1 MLILKKKTFR
11 GLLMALLVLLSWGAK
26 AQVAVNSVVA
36 QTPVSFASTDFQMD
50 LTITINLVGA
60 TTSADVEVALHNG
73 IEYVAGSAQNVS
85 GVTNIVE
92 KTGSTPNKPIFTIT
106 GAAGSTVTFKIK
118 RKVTKAAVPQIK
130 AGIIFIDKVKA
141 KAGGHT
147 TPETSAN
154 YKLDWPSLQILPL
167 AGQTNAP
174 IGVATQTIT
183 IKNNASVAGST
194 KDIYFSIV
202 YPTGVSPVTVTAP
215 TGYTLTKIAASGKEL
230 YKLSKTSGVFAG
242 GESVSLT
249 ESYKVERC
257 NKTFSIN
264 YVVFWGTSATD
275 SYEDSTPVIR
285 SVSSGEVITTIIQ
298 KNDAVN
304 DRYFEWKNGLCGPV
318 VGTTYFSFKNNSA
331 DGSTAYNNKLLL
343 SIANGNFSPDNV
355 YIIATDN
362 TKISVPL
369 VYENNN
375 YYLKFEQISLSTFG
389 GKNVGLTDED
399 NDGFADDL
407 KANAIVRICFDIKN
421 NIARPYTCASKNV
434 SFTINPLGVN
444 TWEDSCGTAKEVR
457 YNTGDILR
465 EFTVTD
471 GSSIPIQLVKNQ
483 PNEGYF
489 LPLYGAISSSQI
501 PKGQSSGQ
509 NNPIKYRYYAKLPQ
523 GVAMKNI
530 RFYYTQ
536 DPTETTAPFTT
547 ITNVAAGGVLDFT
560 FDPAASYPA
569 GVDANFKTYRKP
581 GYIAYELELTDCT
594 GVGTTGNLD
603 FQFYVLDKN
612 GNNTWCEIPRICNTY
627 SISMGCPTATC
638 SAKGP
643 QMLSTK
649 VERADDSYGWTTVS
663 MTTRVSRSAV
673 SAKQRRRALY
683 LDNLEFISEGR
694 QTTEQNTDNL
704 YYYMAAVKTAN
715 LKPKFVKVT
724 IGGNETTLQAT
735 DAGVVTQV
743 TDANGNYFR
752 WNLTDALPGGLL
764 AAGQTFSVVATYQV
778 NANDEN
784 SATEVQ
790 SGKTSY
796 FYTLAN
802 KADTAVNAQGVHN
815 NELHCGVDLIP
826 VFSIVNTYTK
836 FASNHYSLTGCNEVA
851 IGGYM
856 IFSGRTTVATDYF
869 TDEYRP
875 GKLIDKI
882 TLKFP
887 LAYRI
892 TQPVRYEYNATV
904 ADVAKN
910 YGSKPQVLIPLNKW
924 VMTIEG
930 DRRVYTYTNP
940 TNTSDPF
947 YLPPGMIM
955 ARSNYA
961 EFIRPLVQ
969 ASCDAKDYTT
979 YTGTNTQKE
988 ARLRAEG
995 ETAQPE
1001 VVFEDYYY
1009 HYAQTAE
1016 KELATKA
1023 FNNPLWYSGAPV
1035 LKMTPEGAGL
1045 GITAIKP
1052 QQEALFSLSAL
1063 VAPTPYT
1070 WVSIPDVAGI
1080 QVDALEEVTSGGAF
1094 VRTVTHQ
1101 TSISGEKMYFLGQTI
1116 AVGAANQKYYRVKF
1130 TITNCN
1136 VTQQKLK
1143 VYAGWNCG
1151 SNPTGGYQQTCGK
1164 NFLEYTVQIVESKK
1178 QITALGTNTNTIQMC
1193 APTNFG
1199 YEIKSAG
1206 IGNIADAKLVI
1217 VQHTGITIDNV
1228 KIEYPLGSGTVYNT
1242 ATLVNNKK
1250 IGVQTVGNKTIYELS
1265 DILPDG
1271 VLLGGLLSTTTEAQK
1286 TFKLTF
1292 DVSPNCDFTAGS
1304 SFDIDI
1310 DGKDF
1315 CGGQAKGDKTTA
1327 IIANIAGVNIT
1338 NYTTIITNLA
1348 YASGN
1353 ANACDATGALYTTR
1367 VMVNSTVPAYQVG
1380 ANARLRFRIPEGYEL
1395 VGTWTGTR
1403 TVDPSW
1409 VDPVRIPT
1417 EDSDVGTE
1425 REIVV
1430 KLPQGMKNN
1439 QFFDYGVYI
1448 RQKADVLIA
1457 CSTLKNLKV
1466 LATDEVHNIP
1476 CPSLGHNCPKIV
1488 AVTSSGQQTV
1498 PIKNDRA
1505 DLSITEVK
1513 ATAVPSANKENLTI
1527 EYKIAN
1533 AATASATYNGSV
1545 VVSLYNDLNNN
1556 GLVEA
1561 SEVLATN
1568 TTTQALGA
1576 GVTSTVQT
1584 FTYLADQAQV
1594 CRLRL
1599 AIRNIDNK
1607 CLCDDK
1613 DVALPTPTLG
1623 ANLVSNLSTCE
1634 TAPAT
1639 FTYNAAAPAYDSY
1652 TWSPASYLSAA
1663 NTPTPTFT
1671 YSGAKLT
1678 APLTVTYML
1687 TVKRTNGCESTQ
1699 TVTVVV
1705 TPTTVT
1711 PAPNAV
1717 NLCAGNTIQ
1726 SLKQYLGG
1734 LVSGTLRV
1742 YSTATATAEL
1752 GNTIAITNN
1761 TTYYYSAQVA
1771 GLCESERRAIL
1782 VKIVAAPNAL
1792 SVYTYCTGT
1801 KVATLWDTI
1810 DPTDSD
1816 RSLKIYTVAS
1826 GGTPLDRNTVLQNRT
1841 YYVADSATNG
1851 VVTPTCESARVAV
1864 TVNITTVATPTVSAT
1879 TALCPTA
1886 GTQSVS
1892 FAAYATALS
1901 GNSLRWYATATATV
1915 PLAVTPTI
1923 STQVSSTTTRTVYV
1937 SQVTTAGCEGGRAA
1951 ITLVVKDVTA
1961 PTLSAPAPLVTDC
1974 RNAAASITTWLGTVT
1989 ATDSCGTVSLT
2000 NNYNAPADFCN
2011 VPNGTLT
2018 VTFVAKDL
2026 FGNTTTQTRTIT
2038 LVSIKAEN
2046 DTFTVTHGAVAT
2058 TTANSV
2064 LTNDKVGTQT
2074 ATTGTVSLSVT
2085 IPATGAAGSAT
2096 PTLNSNGTITV
2107 PAGTKSGTY
2116 QIGYRICTTVATLTV
2131 CDTATATVVVGAPAI
2146 IANGDTRTVT
2156 NGVVGGTVSS
2166 VLTNDSYNG
2175 VLNPGSNSVT
2185 LTWGTLP
2192 AGVVTTTNVGE
2203 LKVNAGTA
2211 SGTHQ
2216 IPYSICDKVNTH
2228 NCSTATLTL
2237 VIGAPTVI
2245 ANSDT
2250 RTVTNGVVGGTISS
2264 VLTNDSYNGVT
2275 NPSTNSV
2282 TLSWGTLP
2290 AGVVTTTNV
2299 GELKVNAGTA
2309 SGTHQ
2314 IPYTICDKVNTHN
2327 CSTATLT
2334 LVIGAP
2340 GIIANSD
2347 TRTVTNGVVGGT
2359 VSSVLTNDSYNGV
2372 LNPGSNSVTLSW
2384 GTLPAGVVTTTTVGE
2399 LKVNPGT
2406 ASGTHQIPYTICDK
2420 INNHN
2425 CSTATLTLVIGAP
2438 GIIANSDTRTVTNGV
2453 VGGTVSSVLTN
2464 DTYNGVTN
2472 PSTNSVT
2479 LSWGTL
2485 PAGVVTTT
2493 TVGELKVNAGTASGT
2508 HQIPYTICD
2517 GVNSATNCSTATL
2530 TLVIGAPAIIANG
2543 DTRTVTN
2550 GVVGGTISS
2559 VLTNDSY
2566 NGVTNPS
2573 TNSVTLSWGTLP
2585 AGVVT
2590 TTTVGELKVNAGT
2603 ASGTHQIP
2611 YTICDGVNSATNCST
2626 ATLTLVIGAPTIVAN
2641 GDTRTVT
2648 DGVVGGTISSVLTN
2662 DSYNGVTNPST
2673 NSVTLS
2679 WGTLPAGVVTTTTV
2693 GELKVNA
2700 GTASGTHQIPYT
2712 ICDGVNSATNCSTA
2726 TLTLV
2731 IGAPA
2736 IIANGDT
2743 RTVTNGVVGGTVSSV
2758 LTNDSYNGVL
2768 NPSTNSIT
2776 LSWGTLPAGV
2786 VTTTTVGELKVN
2798 AGTASGTHQIP
2809 YTICDGVNSATNCS
2823 TATLTLV
2830 IGAPAI
2836 IANSDTRTVTNGVVG
2851 GTVSSVLTNDSYNG
2865 VLNPSTNSITLS
2877 WGTLPAGVV
2886 TTTTVG
2892 ELKVNAGTASG
2903 THQIPYTICDGV
2915 NSATNCSTATLTLVI
2930 GAPAVTPTI
2939 TVGGDSYTVTGTITT
2954 PTTVGNILTNDS
2966 LGGQT
2971 PTVASVTIHTATP
2984 TSATTPR
2991 IDPSTGNVIIPS
3003 GTPSGTYTMSYYL
3016 CERANSSNCSTPT
3029 TVTVTVVGVSTPTVT
3044 PTITVGGDSY
3054 TVTGTITTPTTVGN
3068 ILTNDSLGGQT
3079 PTVASVTIH
3088 TATPTSATTPRIDP
3102 STGNVIIPSG
3112 TPSGTYTMSYYLC
3125 ERANSSN
3132 CSTPTT
3138 VTVTVV
3144 GVSTPT
3150 VTPTITVG
3158 GDSYTVTGTI
3168 TTPTTVGNI
3177 LTNDSLGGQTP
3188 TVASVTIHTATPTS
3202 ATTPRIDPSTGNVII
3217 PSGTPSGTYTMSYYL
3232 CERANSSNCSTPT
3245 TVTVTVVGVS
3255 TPTVTPTIT
3264 VGGDSYTVTGTITTP
3279 TTVGNILTNDSLGGQ
3294 TPTVAS
3300 VTIHTATP
3308 TSATTPRIDPST
3320 GNVIIP
3326 SGTPSGT
3333 YTMSYYLCERAN
3345 SSNCSTPT
3353 TVTVTVVGV
3362 STPTVTPTTIEANG
3376 DTFVRNGVPTSTT
3389 TLGNILTND
3398 KLNGN
3403 LNPAVQSVTITT
3415 PSTPAHTP
3423 YIHPGTGEVI
3433 VPPHTPV
3440 GVYELPYTICAL
3452 ASPTICDTATAVV
3465 TVNSIEAHN
3474 DGRHLLGTTVGGTIS
3489 SVLANDKLNGRTPAA
3504 SEVTINWQ
3512 AAPAGFTYNTD
3523 GSITVA
3529 AGTAVGTYTISYT
3542 LCATA
3547 TPTLCSEPAEVVVEV
3562 TAATP
3567 VPPLSITAVYDG
3579 VYYIEKGTATTLTSV
3594 LANDLLDSDPAT
3606 TGNVSLTWDI
3616 SAPAGFTLNADGTAH
3631 VATNTAVGRYEIPYT
3646 ICAKNG
3652 TLCSTTKLVVTVLA
3666 PTVTPTIEVNGETFT
3681 YTGNPTVGNV
3691 LTNEKLNGTPNP
3703 SVRSVTISIMPPPPG
3718 AYEPYLDPSTGDVI
3732 VPPHTPAGNYTV
3744 TYRVCTIDTPVA
3756 CGVAQVTVVIP
3767 ATPTPTVAPIAA
3779 DDKVETARNTPI
3791 TINVLANDTPNGATT
3806 PNVVTTPLNGTAV
3819 VNPDGTIEYTP
3830 NTGFVGTDRL
3840 VYTLCNA
3847 GGCATAT
3854 VNIEVTNKL
3863 IVYNGISVN
3872 GSDKNNHFHIAGIEA
3887 YPDNT
3892 VRIYN
3897 RWGVKVWEVQSYDNV
3912 RNVFKGISNGRV
3924 TVEAADKLPQG
3935 TYYYI
3940 IEYVDENNQKQTMV
3954 GWLYLKKD

>member
-1 MLILKKKTFR
+1 MLILKKKTFK
-11 GLLMALLVLLSWGAK
+11 GLLMALLVLLSWGAN
-26 AQVAVNSVVA
+26 AQVAVNSVAA

-50 LTITINLVGA
+50 LTITINLAGA

-130 AGIIFIDKVKA
+130 AGVIFVDKVKA

-147 TPETSAN
+147 TPETSTN

-230 YKLSKTSGVFAG
+230 YKLRKISGVFAG

-257 NKTFSIN
+257 NTTFSIN

-298 KNDAVN
+298 KTDAVN

-318 VGTTYFSFKNNSA
+318 VGTTYFSFMNNSA

-343 SIANGNFSPDNV
+343 SIGNSNFAPDNA
-355 YIIATDN
+355 YIIATDG

-369 VYENNN
+369 VSENSN
-375 YYLKFEQISLSTFG
+375 YYVKFEQISLSTFG

-421 NIARPYTCASKNV
+421 NIARPYTCASKNIG
-434 SFTINPLGVN
+434 FTINPLGIN
-444 TWEDSCGTAKEVR
+444 TWVDSCGNSGSAR
-457 YNTGDILR
+457 YGIGDISR
-465 EFTVTD
+465 EFSVTD
-471 GSSIPIQLVKNQ
+471 GSSLPVQLVKNQ

-489 LPLYGAISSSQI
+489 LPLYGAIGSAQI
-501 PKGQSSGQ
+501 PYNQSSRQ
-509 NNPIKYRYYAKLPQ
+509 ANPIKYRYYAKLPQ

-536 DPTETTAPFTT
+536 DPTETTAPSVV
-547 ITNVAAGGVLDFT
+547 IPNVVAGGTLSYT
-560 FDPAASYPA
+560 FDPGATYPA
-569 GVDANFKTYRKP
+569 GVDNEFKTYRKP

-594 GVGTTGNLD
+594 GVGTTGNVE

-612 GNNTWCEIPRICNTY
+612 GDNTWCEIPRICNTY

-638 SAKGP
+638 AAKGP

-778 NANDEN
+778 DANDEN

-836 FASNHYSLTGCNEVA
+836 FASNHYSLSGCDEVG
-851 IGGYM
+851 IGAYM
-856 IFSGRTTVATDYF
+856 VFSGRTTVATDYF

-892 TQPVRYEYNATV
+892 TQPVRYEYHATV
-904 ADVAKN
+904 ADVAKG

-955 ARSNYA
+955 ARSGYA
-961 EFIRPLVQ
+961 EYIRPVVQ

-1151 SNPTGGYQQTCGK
+1151 SNPTGGYQETCGK

-1338 NYTTIITNLA
+1338 NYTTIITNLT
-1348 YASGN
+1348 YDSGN

-1409 VDPVRIPT
+1409 VDPVRIST

-1561 SEVLATN
+1561 SEVLATH

-1613 DVALPTPTLG
+1613 DVALPTPALG
-1623 ANLVSNLSTCE
+1623 GNLVSNLSTCE
-1634 TAPAT
+1634 TASVT
-1639 FTYNAAAPAYDSY
+1639 FAYNAAAPAYDAY

-1678 APLTVTYML
+1678 APLTVTYTL

-1711 PAPNAV
+1711 PDPNAV
-1717 NLCAGNTIQ
+1717 NLCAGNKIQ

-1734 LVSGTLRV
+1734 VVSGTLRV

-1752 GNTIAITNN
+1752 TNATAITNN
-1761 TTYYYSAQVA
+1761 TTYYYSAQVT
-1771 GLCESERRAIL
+1771 GQCESTRQAIL
-1782 VKIVAAPNAL
+1782 VKIVGTPAV
-1792 SVYTYCTGT
+1792 SSSYTYCAGT
-1801 KVATLWDTI
+1801 KVAALWDQI
-1810 DPTDSD
+1810 DPADND
-1816 RSLKIYTVAS
+1816 RSLKIYRVVS
-1826 GGTPLDRNTVLQNRT
+1826 GGTPLDRNDLLQNGI
-1841 YYVADSATNG
+1841 YYIADSATNG
-1851 VVTPTCESARVAV
+1851 SATPTCESVRTQT
-1864 TVNITTVATPTVSAT
+1864 TVNITTVATPTVST
-1879 TALCPTA
+1879 TTTLCPTA
-1886 GTQSVS
+1886 AAGSVS
-1892 FAAYATALS
+1892 FAAYVTPAG
-1901 GNSLRWYATATATV
+1901 GNTLRWYATATATV
-1915 PLAVTPTI
+1915 PLTATPTI
-1923 STQVSSTTTRTVYV
+1923 NTQVTSTTTRTVYV

-1951 ITLVVKDVTA
+1951 ITLVVNDATA

-2085 IPATGAAGSAT
+2085 IPATGPAGSAT

-2116 QIGYRICTTVATLTV
+2116 QIGYRICTTVSAVTA
-2131 CDTATATVVVGAPAI
+2131 CDTATATIVVGA
-2146 IANGDTRTVT
+2146 
-2156 NGVVGGTVSS
+2156 
-2166 VLTNDSYNG
+2166 
-2175 VLNPGSNSVT
+2175 
-2185 LTWGTLP
+2185 
-2192 AGVVTTTNVGE
+2192 
-2203 LKVNAGTA
+2203 
-2211 SGTHQ
+2211 
-2216 IPYSICDKVNTH
+2216 
-2228 NCSTATLTL
+2228 AT
-2237 VIGAPTVI
+2237 I
-2245 ANSDT
+2245 
-2250 RTVTNGVVGGTISS
+2250 
-2264 VLTNDSYNGVT
+2264 
-2275 NPSTNSV
+2275 
-2282 TLSWGTLP
+2282 
-2290 AGVVTTTNV
+2290 
-2299 GELKVNAGTA
+2299 
-2309 SGTHQ
+2309 
-2314 IPYTICDKVNTHN
+2314 
-2327 CSTATLT
+2327 
-2334 LVIGAP
+2334 
-2340 GIIANSD
+2340 
-2347 TRTVTNGVVGGT
+2347 
-2359 VSSVLTNDSYNGV
+2359 
-2372 LNPGSNSVTLSW
+2372 
-2384 GTLPAGVVTTTTVGE
+2384 
-2399 LKVNPGT
+2399 
-2406 ASGTHQIPYTICDK
+2406 
-2420 INNHN
+2420 
-2425 CSTATLTLVIGAP
+2425 
-2438 GIIANSDTRTVTNGV
+2438 
-2453 VGGTVSSVLTN
+2453 
-2464 DTYNGVTN
+2464 
-2472 PSTNSVT
+2472 
-2479 LSWGTL
+2479 
-2485 PAGVVTTT
+2485 
-2493 TVGELKVNAGTASGT
+2493 
-2508 HQIPYTICD
+2508 
-2517 GVNSATNCSTATL
+2517 
-2530 TLVIGAPAIIANG
+2530 
-2543 DTRTVTN
+2543 
-2550 GVVGGTISS
+2550 
-2559 VLTNDSY
+2559 
-2566 NGVTNPS
+2566 
-2573 TNSVTLSWGTLP
+2573 
-2585 AGVVT
+2585 
-2590 TTTVGELKVNAGT
+2590 
-2603 ASGTHQIP
+2603 
-2611 YTICDGVNSATNCST
+2611 
-2626 ATLTLVIGAPTIVAN
+2626 
-2641 GDTRTVT
+2641 
-2648 DGVVGGTISSVLTN
+2648 
-2662 DSYNGVTNPST
+2662 
-2673 NSVTLS
+2673 
-2679 WGTLPAGVVTTTTV
+2679 
-2693 GELKVNA
+2693 
-2700 GTASGTHQIPYT
+2700 
-2712 ICDGVNSATNCSTA
+2712 
-2726 TLTLV
+2726 
-2731 IGAPA
+2731 
-2736 IIANGDT
+2736 
-2743 RTVTNGVVGGTVSSV
+2743 
-2758 LTNDSYNGVL
+2758 
-2768 NPSTNSIT
+2768 
-2776 LSWGTLPAGV
+2776 
-2786 VTTTTVGELKVN
+2786 
-2798 AGTASGTHQIP
+2798 
-2809 YTICDGVNSATNCS
+2809 
-2823 TATLTLV
+2823 
-2830 IGAPAI
+2830 
-2836 IANSDTRTVTNGVVG
+2836 
-2851 GTVSSVLTNDSYNG
+2851 
-2865 VLNPSTNSITLS
+2865 
-2877 WGTLPAGVV
+2877 
-2886 TTTTVG
+2886 
-2892 ELKVNAGTASG
+2892 
-2903 THQIPYTICDGV
+2903 
-2915 NSATNCSTATLTLVI
+2915 
-2930 GAPAVTPTI
+2930 
-2939 TVGGDSYTVTGTITT
+2939 
-2954 PTTVGNILTNDS
+2954 
-2966 LGGQT
+2966 
-2971 PTVASVTIHTATP
+2971 TATP
-2984 TSATTPR
+2984 
-2991 IDPSTGNVIIPS
+2991 DV
-3003 GTPSGTYTMSYYL
+3003 
-3016 CERANSSNCSTPT
+3016 
-3029 TVTVTVVGVSTPTVT
+3029 VTVTVGSTSTKSV
-3044 PTITVGGDSY
+3044 IDNDHI
-3054 TVTGTITTPTTVGN
+3054 GTATATTST
-3068 ILTNDSLGGQT
+3068 
-3079 PTVASVTIH
+3079 ASVT
-3088 TATPTSATTPRIDP
+3088 
-3102 STGNVIIPSG
+3102 V
-3112 TPSGTYTMSYYLC
+3112 
-3125 ERANSSN
+3125 
-3132 CSTPTT
+3132 
-3138 VTVTVV
+3138 
-3144 GVSTPT
+3144 
-3150 VTPTITVG
+3150 
-3158 GDSYTVTGTI
+3158 VTG
-3168 TTPTTVGNI
+3168 
-3177 LTNDSLGGQTP
+3177 
-3188 TVASVTIHTATPTS
+3188 
-3202 ATTPRIDPSTGNVII
+3202 
-3217 PSGTPSGTYTMSYYL
+3217 
-3232 CERANSSNCSTPT
+3232 
-3245 TVTVTVVGVS
+3245 
-3255 TPTVTPTIT
+3255 
-3264 VGGDSYTVTGTITTP
+3264 
-3279 TTVGNILTNDSLGGQ
+3279 
-3294 TPTVAS
+3294 
-3300 VTIHTATP
+3300 
-3308 TSATTPRIDPST
+3308 
-3320 GNVIIP
+3320 
-3326 SGTPSGT
+3326 
-3333 YTMSYYLCERAN
+3333 
-3345 SSNCSTPT
+3345 
-3353 TVTVTVVGV
+3353 
-3362 STPTVTPTTIEANG
+3362 
-3376 DTFVRNGVPTSTT
+3376 
-3389 TLGNILTND
+3389 
-3398 KLNGN
+3398 
-3403 LNPAVQSVTITT
+3403 
-3415 PSTPAHTP
+3415 
-3423 YIHPGTGEVI
+3423 
-3433 VPPHTPV
+3433 
-3440 GVYELPYTICAL
+3440 
-3452 ASPTICDTATAVV
+3452 ASP
-3465 TVNSIEAHN
+3465 
-3474 DGRHLLGTTVGGTIS
+3474 
-3489 SVLANDKLNGRTPAA
+3489 K
-3504 SEVTINWQ
+3504 
-3512 AAPAGFTYNTD
+3512 
-3523 GSITVA
+3523 A
-3529 AGTAVGTYTISYT
+3529 AG
-3542 LCATA
+3542 TA
-3547 TPTLCSEPAEVVVEV
+3547 TPTLNSDGTVTVPNNTPAGTYTIVYSICEKLNAGNCTSTTATIVVPQ
-3562 TAATP
+3562 TPITATP
-3567 VPPLSITAVYDG
+3567 DVVTVTVGSTSTKSVIDNDH
-3579 VYYIEKGTATTLTSV
+3579 IGTAT
-3594 LANDLLDSDPAT
+3594 AT
-3606 TGNVSLTWDI
+3606 TSTASVTVVTGASPKAAGTATPTLNSDGTVTVPNNT
-3616 SAPAGFTLNADGTAH
+3616 PAGT
-3631 VATNTAVGRYEIPYT
+3631 YT
-3646 ICAKNG
+3646 IVYSIC
-3652 TLCSTTKLVVTVLA
+3652 
-3666 PTVTPTIEVNGETFT
+3666 
-3681 YTGNPTVGNV
+3681 
-3691 LTNEKLNGTPNP
+3691 EKLN
-3703 SVRSVTISIMPPPPG
+3703 
-3718 AYEPYLDPSTGDVI
+3718 A
-3732 VPPHTPAGNYTV
+3732 
-3744 TYRVCTIDTPVA
+3744 
-3756 CGVAQVTVVIP
+3756 
-3767 ATPTPTVAPIAA
+3767 
-3779 DDKVETARNTPI
+3779 
-3791 TINVLANDTPNGATT
+3791 
-3806 PNVVTTPLNGTAV
+3806 
-3819 VNPDGTIEYTP
+3819 
-3830 NTGFVGTDRL
+3830 
-3840 VYTLCNA
+3840 
-3847 GGCATAT
+3847 
-3854 VNIEVTNKL
+3854 
-3863 IVYNGISVN
+3863 
-3872 GSDKNNHFHIAGIEA
+3872 
-3887 YPDNT
+3887 
-3892 VRIYN
+3892 
-3897 RWGVKVWEVQSYDNV
+3897 
-3912 RNVFKGISNGRV
+3912 
-3924 TVEAADKLPQG
+3924 
-3935 TYYYI
+3935 
-3940 IEYVDENNQKQTMV
+3940 
-3954 GWLYLKKD
+3954 

>member
-1 MLILKKKTFR
+1 M
-11 GLLMALLVLLSWGAK
+11 
-26 AQVAVNSVVA
+26 
-36 QTPVSFASTDFQMD
+36 
-50 LTITINLVGA
+50 
-60 TTSADVEVALHNG
+60 
-73 IEYVAGSAQNVS
+73 
-85 GVTNIVE
+85 
-92 KTGSTPNKPIFTIT
+92 
-106 GAAGSTVTFKIK
+106 
-118 RKVTKAAVPQIK
+118 
-130 AGIIFIDKVKA
+130 
-141 KAGGHT
+141 
-147 TPETSAN
+147 
-154 YKLDWPSLQILPL
+154 
-167 AGQTNAP
+167 
-174 IGVATQTIT
+174 
-183 IKNNASVAGST
+183 
-194 KDIYFSIV
+194 
-202 YPTGVSPVTVTAP
+202 
-215 TGYTLTKIAASGKEL
+215 
-230 YKLSKTSGVFAG
+230 
-242 GESVSLT
+242 
-249 ESYKVERC
+249 
-257 NKTFSIN
+257 
-264 YVVFWGTSATD
+264 
-275 SYEDSTPVIR
+275 
-285 SVSSGEVITTIIQ
+285 
-298 KNDAVN
+298 
-304 DRYFEWKNGLCGPV
+304 
-318 VGTTYFSFKNNSA
+318 
-331 DGSTAYNNKLLL
+331 
-343 SIANGNFSPDNV
+343 
-355 YIIATDN
+355 
-362 TKISVPL
+362 
-369 VYENNN
+369 
-375 YYLKFEQISLSTFG
+375 
-389 GKNVGLTDED
+389 
-399 NDGFADDL
+399 
-407 KANAIVRICFDIKN
+407 
-421 NIARPYTCASKNV
+421 
-434 SFTINPLGVN
+434 
-444 TWEDSCGTAKEVR
+444 DSCGNSGSAR
-457 YNTGDILR
+457 YGIGDISR
-465 EFTVTD
+465 EFSVTD
-471 GSSIPIQLVKNQ
+471 GSSLPVQLVKNQ

-489 LPLYGAISSSQI
+489 LPLYGAIGSAQI
-501 PKGQSSGQ
+501 PYNQSSRQ
-509 NNPIKYRYYAKLPQ
+509 ANPIKYRYYAKLPQ

-536 DPTETTAPFTT
+536 DPTETTAPSVV
-547 ITNVAAGGVLDFT
+547 IPNVVAGGTLSYT
-560 FDPAASYPA
+560 FDPGATYPA
-569 GVDANFKTYRKP
+569 GVDNEFKTYRKP

-594 GVGTTGNLD
+594 GVGTTGNVE

-612 GNNTWCEIPRICNTY
+612 GDNTWCEIPRICNTY

-638 SAKGP
+638 AAKGP

-778 NANDEN
+778 DANDEN

-836 FASNHYSLTGCNEVA
+836 FASNHYSLSGCDEVG
-851 IGGYM
+851 IGAYM
-856 IFSGRTTVATDYF
+856 VFSGRTTVATDYF

-892 TQPVRYEYNATV
+892 TQPVRYEYHATV
-904 ADVAKN
+904 ADVAKG

-955 ARSNYA
+955 ARSGYA
-961 EFIRPLVQ
+961 EYIRPVVQ

-1151 SNPTGGYQQTCGK
+1151 SNPTGGYQETCGK

-1338 NYTTIITNLA
+1338 NYTTIITNLT
-1348 YASGN
+1348 YDSGN

-1409 VDPVRIPT
+1409 ADPVRIPT
-1417 EDSDVGTE
+1417 EDSNVGTE

-1448 RQKADVLIA
+1448 RQKADELIT

-1488 AVTSSGQQTV
+1488 AVTSSGQQTI

-1527 EYKIAN
+1527 QYKIAN

-1561 SEVLATN
+1561 SEVLATH
-1568 TTTQALGA
+1568 TTTQALVAGA
-1576 GVTSTVQT
+1576 TSTVQT

-1623 ANLVSNLSTCE
+1623 GNLVSNLSTCE
-1634 TAPAT
+1634 TASVT
-1639 FTYNAAAPAYDSY
+1639 FAYNAAAPAYDAY

-1678 APLTVTYML
+1678 APLTVTYTL

-1711 PAPNAV
+1711 PDPNTV

-1726 SLKQYLGG
+1726 NLKQYLGG

-1752 GNTIAITNN
+1752 GNTIALTNN

-1782 VKIVAAPNAL
+1782 VKIVATPAV
-1792 SVYTYCTGT
+1792 SSSYTYCAGT

-1851 VVTPTCESARVAV
+1851 VVTPTCESMRVAV

-1879 TALCPTA
+1879 TVLCPTA

-1951 ITLVVKDVTA
+1951 ITLVVNDATA

-2058 TTANSV
+2058 TTVNSV

-2074 ATTGTVSLSVT
+2074 ATTGTVSLTVT
-2085 IPATGAAGSAT
+2085 TPAVGLTGSAT
-2096 PTLNSNGTITV
+2096 PTLNANGTITV

-2146 IANGDTRTVT
+2146 IAN
-2156 NGVVGGTVSS
+2156 
-2166 VLTNDSYNG
+2166 
-2175 VLNPGSNSVT
+2175 
-2185 LTWGTLP
+2185 
-2192 AGVVTTTNVGE
+2192 
-2203 LKVNAGTA
+2203 
-2211 SGTHQ
+2211 
-2216 IPYSICDKVNTH
+2216 
-2228 NCSTATLTL
+2228 
-2237 VIGAPTVI
+2237 
-2245 ANSDT
+2245 SDT
-2250 RTVTNGVVGGTISS
+2250 RTVTNGAVGGTVSS

-2282 TLSWGTLP
+2282 TLSWGALP

-2340 GIIANSD
+2340 AVIANND
-2347 TRTVTNGVVGGT
+2347 TATVTNGITGGT
-2359 VSSVLTNDSYNGV
+2359 V
-2372 LNPGSNSVTLSW
+2372 
-2384 GTLPAGVVTTTTVGE
+2384 
-2399 LKVNPGT
+2399 
-2406 ASGTHQIPYTICDK
+2406 
-2420 INNHN
+2420 
-2425 CSTATLTLVIGAP
+2425 
-2438 GIIANSDTRTVTNGV
+2438 
-2453 VGGTVSSVLTN
+2453 
-2464 DTYNGVTN
+2464 
-2472 PSTNSVT
+2472 
-2479 LSWGTL
+2479 
-2485 PAGVVTTT
+2485 
-2493 TVGELKVNAGTASGT
+2493 
-2508 HQIPYTICD
+2508 
-2517 GVNSATNCSTATL
+2517 
-2530 TLVIGAPAIIANG
+2530 
-2543 DTRTVTN
+2543 
-2550 GVVGGTISS
+2550 SS

-2611 YTICDGVNSATNCST
+2611 YTICDKVNIHNCST
-2626 ATLTLVIGAPTIVAN
+2626 ATLTLVIGAPAVVAN
-2641 GDTRTVT
+2641 NDTATVT
-2648 DGVVGGTISSVLTN
+2648 NGITGGTVSSVLIN
-2662 DSYNGVTNPST
+2662 DSYNGVLNPNT

-2679 WGTLPAGVVTTTTV
+2679 WGALPAGVVTTTNV
-2693 GELKVNA
+2693 GVLKVNP

-2712 ICDGVNSATNCSTA
+2712 ICD
-2726 TLTLV
+2726 
-2731 IGAPA
+2731 
-2736 IIANGDT
+2736 
-2743 RTVTNGVVGGTVSSV
+2743 
-2758 LTNDSYNGVL
+2758 
-2768 NPSTNSIT
+2768 
-2776 LSWGTLPAGV
+2776 
-2786 VTTTTVGELKVN
+2786 KVN
-2798 AGTASGTHQIP
+2798 NH
-2809 YTICDGVNSATNCS
+2809 
-2823 TATLTLV
+2823 
-2830 IGAPAI
+2830 
-2836 IANSDTRTVTNGVVG
+2836 
-2851 GTVSSVLTNDSYNG
+2851 
-2865 VLNPSTNSITLS
+2865 
-2877 WGTLPAGVV
+2877 
-2886 TTTTVG
+2886 
-2892 ELKVNAGTASG
+2892 
-2903 THQIPYTICDGV
+2903 
-2915 NSATNCSTATLTLVI
+2915 NCSTATLTLVI

-2939 TVGGDSYTVTGTITT
+2939 TAGGDSYTVTGTITT

-2991 IDPSTGNVIIPS
+2991 IDPSTGNVIIPA
-3003 GTPSGTYTMSYYL
+3003 GTPSGTYTMTYYL

-3112 TPSGTYTMSYYLC
+3112 TPSGTYTM
-3125 ERANSSN
+3125 
-3132 CSTPTT
+3132 T
-3138 VTVTVV
+3138 
-3144 GVSTPT
+3144 
-3150 VTPTITVG
+3150 
-3158 GDSYTVTGTI
+3158 
-3168 TTPTTVGNI
+3168 
-3177 LTNDSLGGQTP
+3177 
-3188 TVASVTIHTATPTS
+3188 
-3202 ATTPRIDPSTGNVII
+3202 
-3217 PSGTPSGTYTMSYYL
+3217 
-3232 CERANSSNCSTPT
+3232 
-3245 TVTVTVVGVS
+3245 
-3255 TPTVTPTIT
+3255 
-3264 VGGDSYTVTGTITTP
+3264 
-3279 TTVGNILTNDSLGGQ
+3279 
-3294 TPTVAS
+3294 
-3300 VTIHTATP
+3300 
-3308 TSATTPRIDPST
+3308 
-3320 GNVIIP
+3320 
-3326 SGTPSGT
+3326 
-3333 YTMSYYLCERAN
+3333 YYLCERAN

-3452 ASPTICDTATAVV
+3452 ASPTVCDTATAVV

-3489 SVLANDKLNGRTPAA
+3489 SILVNDKLNGRTPAA

-3512 AAPAGFTYNTD
+3512 ATPAGFTYNAD

-3567 VPPLSITAVYDG
+3567 VPPLSIMALYDG

-3631 VATNTAVGRYEIPYT
+3631 VATDTAVGRYKIPYT

-3652 TLCSTTKLVVTVLA
+3652 MLCSTTELVVTVLA

-3681 YTGNPTVGNV
+3681 YTGSPTVGNV

-3756 CGVAQVTVVIP
+3756 CGVASVVVVIP
-3767 ATPTPTVAPIAA
+3767 PAPTPTPTPTVVPVAA
-3779 DDKVETARNTPI
+3779 DDKVETARNTPV

-3819 VNPDGTIEYTP
+3819 VNLDGTIEYTP

-3863 IVYNGISVN
+3863 IAYNGVSVN

-3897 RWGVKVWEVQSYDNV
+3897 RWGVKVWETQSYDNV

>member
-1 MLILKKKTFR
+1 MLILKKKTFK
-11 GLLMALLVLLSWGAK
+11 GLLMALLVLLSWGAN

-36 QTPVSFASTDFQMD
+36 QTPVSFASTDFEMD

-130 AGIIFIDKVKA
+130 AGIIFVDKVKA

-147 TPETSAN
+147 TPETSTN

-257 NKTFSIN
+257 NTTFSIN

-285 SVSSGEVITTIIQ
+285 SVSSGGVNTTIVQ

-304 DRYFEWKNGLCGPV
+304 DRYFEWKNGLCGAV
-318 VGTTYFSFKNNSA
+318 VGTTYFSFINKSA

-343 SIANGNFSPDNV
+343 SIGNGNFAPDNV
-355 YIIATDN
+355 YIIATDG

-369 VYENNN
+369 VYENSN
-375 YYLKFEQISLSTFG
+375 YYLKIEQISLSTFG

-421 NIARPYTCASKNV
+421 RIPQPYTCASKNV
-434 SFTINPLGVN
+434 GFTINPLVVN
-444 TWEDSCGTAKEVR
+444 YWDDNCGANKNVR

-465 EFTVTD
+465 EFSVTD
-471 GSSIPIQLVKNQ
+471 ASSLPVQLVKNQ

-501 PKGQSSGQ
+501 PKGQSSRQ

-547 ITNVAAGGVLDFT
+547 ITNVVAGGTLSYT
-560 FDPAASYPA
+560 FEPVAPYPT
-569 GVDANFKTYRKP
+569 GVDADFIKYRKP

-612 GNNTWCEIPRICNTY
+612 GDNTWCEIPRICNTY

-638 SAKGP
+638 AAKGP

-683 LDNLEFISEGR
+683 LDNLEFISEGQ
-694 QTTEQNTDNL
+694 QTTAQGTDNL
-704 YYYMAAVKTAN
+704 YYYMAVVKGAP

-743 TDANGNYFR
+743 TDANGSYFR

-778 NANDEN
+778 NANNKN
-784 SATEVQ
+784 SAIEVQ

-796 FYTLAN
+796 FYTLAD
-802 KADTAVNAQGVHN
+802 KTDTAVNAQGVHN

-836 FASNHYSLTGCNEVA
+836 FASNHYSLSGCNEVG
-851 IGGYM
+851 IGTYM
-856 IFSGRTTVATDYF
+856 VFSGRMTAATDYF

-875 GKLIDKI
+875 GRFIDKI

-892 TQPVRYEYNATV
+892 TQPVRYEYHATV
-904 ADVAKN
+904 ADVAKG
-910 YGSKPQVLIPLNKW
+910 YGNKPQVLIPLNKW

-930 DRRVYTYTNP
+930 NRRVYTYTNP

-955 ARSNYA
+955 TRNNYA
-961 EFIRPLVQ
+961 EYIRPVVQ

-979 YTGTNTQKE
+979 YTGTDAQKTAKLIADGENAIPE
-988 ARLRAEG
+988 A
-995 ETAQPE
+995 T
-1001 VVFEDYYY
+1001 FEDYYY

-1016 KELATKA
+1016 KELATNA
-1023 FNNPLWYSGAPV
+1023 FNYPLWYSGTPV

-1080 QVDALEEVTSGGAF
+1080 QIDALEEVTSGGAF

-1151 SNPTGGYQQTCGK
+1151 SNPTGGYQETCGK

-1217 VQHTGITIDNV
+1217 VHHTGITIDNV

-1338 NYTTIITNLA
+1338 NYTTIITNLT
-1348 YASGN
+1348 YDSGN

-1367 VMVNSTVPAYQVG
+1367 VMVNSTVPSYQVG

-1409 VDPVRIPT
+1409 ADPVRIPT
-1417 EDSDVGTE
+1417 EDSNVGTE

-1513 ATAVPSANKENLTI
+1513 ATAVPHANKENLTI

-1561 SEVLATN
+1561 SEVLATH
-1568 TTTQALGA
+1568 TTTQSLAAGA
-1576 GVTSTVQT
+1576 TSTVQT
-1584 FTYLADQAQV
+1584 VTYLANQAQV

-1599 AIRNIDNK
+1599 AIRNVDNK

-1623 ANLVSNLSTCE
+1623 GNLVSNLSTCE
-1634 TAPAT
+1634 TASVT
-1639 FTYNAAAPAYDSY
+1639 FAYNAAAPVYDAY

-1678 APLTVTYML
+1678 APLTVTYTL

-1711 PAPNAV
+1711 PDPNTV
-1717 NLCAGNTIQ
+1717 NLCAGNKIQ

-1752 GNTIAITNN
+1752 GNTIVLTNN

-1782 VKIVAAPNAL
+1782 VKIVGTPAV
-1792 SVYTYCTGT
+1792 SSSYTYCAGT

-1810 DPTDSD
+1810 DSTDSD

-1879 TALCPTA
+1879 TVLCPTA

-1901 GNSLRWYATATATV
+1901 DNSLRWYATATATV

-1951 ITLVVKDVTA
+1951 ITLVVDDATA

-1974 RNAAASITTWLGTVT
+1974 RNAVASITTWLGTVT

-2038 LVSIKAEN
+2038 LVSIKAQD

-2074 ATTGTVSLSVT
+2074 ATTGTVSMTVVT
-2085 IPATGAAGSAT
+2085 PAIGATGSAT
-2096 PTLNSNGTITV
+2096 PTLNSNGTVTV

-2131 CDTATATVVVGAPAI
+2131 CDTATATIVVGAPAI
-2146 IANGDTRTVT
+2146 
-2156 NGVVGGTVSS
+2156 
-2166 VLTNDSYNG
+2166 
-2175 VLNPGSNSVT
+2175 
-2185 LTWGTLP
+2185 
-2192 AGVVTTTNVGE
+2192 
-2203 LKVNAGTA
+2203 
-2211 SGTHQ
+2211 
-2216 IPYSICDKVNTH
+2216 
-2228 NCSTATLTL
+2228 
-2237 VIGAPTVI
+2237 I

-2282 TLSWGTLP
+2282 TLSWGALP
-2290 AGVVTTTNV
+2290 AGVVTTTTV
-2299 GELKVNAGTA
+2299 GELKVNPGTA

-2340 GIIANSD
+2340 AVIANND
-2347 TRTVTNGVVGGT
+2347 TATVTNGITGGT
-2359 VSSVLTNDSYNGV
+2359 V
-2372 LNPGSNSVTLSW
+2372 
-2384 GTLPAGVVTTTTVGE
+2384 
-2399 LKVNPGT
+2399 
-2406 ASGTHQIPYTICDK
+2406 
-2420 INNHN
+2420 
-2425 CSTATLTLVIGAP
+2425 
-2438 GIIANSDTRTVTNGV
+2438 
-2453 VGGTVSSVLTN
+2453 
-2464 DTYNGVTN
+2464 
-2472 PSTNSVT
+2472 
-2479 LSWGTL
+2479 
-2485 PAGVVTTT
+2485 
-2493 TVGELKVNAGTASGT
+2493 
-2508 HQIPYTICD
+2508 
-2517 GVNSATNCSTATL
+2517 
-2530 TLVIGAPAIIANG
+2530 
-2543 DTRTVTN
+2543 
-2550 GVVGGTISS
+2550 SS

-2573 TNSVTLSWGTLP
+2573 TNSVTLSWGALP

-2590 TTTVGELKVNAGT
+2590 TTTVGELKVNVGT

-2611 YTICDGVNSATNCST
+2611 YTICDKVNTHNCST
-2626 ATLTLVIGAPTIVAN
+2626 ATLTLVIGAPAVVAN
-2641 GDTRTVT
+2641 NDTATVT
-2648 DGVVGGTISSVLTN
+2648 NGLTGGTVSSVLTN

-2673 NSVTLS
+2673 NS
-2679 WGTLPAGVVTTTTV
+2679 
-2693 GELKVNA
+2693 
-2700 GTASGTHQIPYT
+2700 
-2712 ICDGVNSATNCSTA
+2712 
-2726 TLTLV
+2726 
-2731 IGAPA
+2731 
-2736 IIANGDT
+2736 
-2743 RTVTNGVVGGTVSSV
+2743 
-2758 LTNDSYNGVL
+2758 
-2768 NPSTNSIT
+2768 IT
-2776 LSWGTLPAGV
+2776 LSW
-2786 VTTTTVGELKVN
+2786 
-2798 AGTASGTHQIP
+2798 
-2809 YTICDGVNSATNCS
+2809 
-2823 TATLTLV
+2823 
-2830 IGAPAI
+2830 
-2836 IANSDTRTVTNGVVG
+2836 
-2851 GTVSSVLTNDSYNG
+2851 
-2865 VLNPSTNSITLS
+2865 
-2877 WGTLPAGVV
+2877 
-2886 TTTTVG
+2886 
-2892 ELKVNAGTASG
+2892 
-2903 THQIPYTICDGV
+2903 
-2915 NSATNCSTATLTLVI
+2915 
-2930 GAPAVTPTI
+2930 
-2939 TVGGDSYTVTGTITT
+2939 
-2954 PTTVGNILTNDS
+2954 
-2966 LGGQT
+2966 
-2971 PTVASVTIHTATP
+2971 
-2984 TSATTPR
+2984 
-2991 IDPSTGNVIIPS
+2991 
-3003 GTPSGTYTMSYYL
+3003 
-3016 CERANSSNCSTPT
+3016 
-3029 TVTVTVVGVSTPTVT
+3029 
-3044 PTITVGGDSY
+3044 
-3054 TVTGTITTPTTVGN
+3054 
-3068 ILTNDSLGGQT
+3068 
-3079 PTVASVTIH
+3079 
-3088 TATPTSATTPRIDP
+3088 
-3102 STGNVIIPSG
+3102 
-3112 TPSGTYTMSYYLC
+3112 
-3125 ERANSSN
+3125 
-3132 CSTPTT
+3132 
-3138 VTVTVV
+3138 
-3144 GVSTPT
+3144 
-3150 VTPTITVG
+3150 
-3158 GDSYTVTGTI
+3158 
-3168 TTPTTVGNI
+3168 
-3177 LTNDSLGGQTP
+3177 
-3188 TVASVTIHTATPTS
+3188 
-3202 ATTPRIDPSTGNVII
+3202 
-3217 PSGTPSGTYTMSYYL
+3217 
-3232 CERANSSNCSTPT
+3232 
-3245 TVTVTVVGVS
+3245 
-3255 TPTVTPTIT
+3255 
-3264 VGGDSYTVTGTITTP
+3264 
-3279 TTVGNILTNDSLGGQ
+3279 
-3294 TPTVAS
+3294 
-3300 VTIHTATP
+3300 
-3308 TSATTPRIDPST
+3308 
-3320 GNVIIP
+3320 
-3326 SGTPSGT
+3326 
-3333 YTMSYYLCERAN
+3333 
-3345 SSNCSTPT
+3345 
-3353 TVTVTVVGV
+3353 
-3362 STPTVTPTTIEANG
+3362 
-3376 DTFVRNGVPTSTT
+3376 
-3389 TLGNILTND
+3389 
-3398 KLNGN
+3398 
-3403 LNPAVQSVTITT
+3403 
-3415 PSTPAHTP
+3415 
-3423 YIHPGTGEVI
+3423 
-3433 VPPHTPV
+3433 
-3440 GVYELPYTICAL
+3440 
-3452 ASPTICDTATAVV
+3452 
-3465 TVNSIEAHN
+3465 
-3474 DGRHLLGTTVGGTIS
+3474 
-3489 SVLANDKLNGRTPAA
+3489 
-3504 SEVTINWQ
+3504 
-3512 AAPAGFTYNTD
+3512 
-3523 GSITVA
+3523 
-3529 AGTAVGTYTISYT
+3529 
-3542 LCATA
+3542 
-3547 TPTLCSEPAEVVVEV
+3547 
-3562 TAATP
+3562 
-3567 VPPLSITAVYDG
+3567 
-3579 VYYIEKGTATTLTSV
+3579 
-3594 LANDLLDSDPAT
+3594 
-3606 TGNVSLTWDI
+3606 
-3616 SAPAGFTLNADGTAH
+3616 
-3631 VATNTAVGRYEIPYT
+3631 
-3646 ICAKNG
+3646 
-3652 TLCSTTKLVVTVLA
+3652 
-3666 PTVTPTIEVNGETFT
+3666 
-3681 YTGNPTVGNV
+3681 
-3691 LTNEKLNGTPNP
+3691 
-3703 SVRSVTISIMPPPPG
+3703 
-3718 AYEPYLDPSTGDVI
+3718 
-3732 VPPHTPAGNYTV
+3732 
-3744 TYRVCTIDTPVA
+3744 
-3756 CGVAQVTVVIP
+3756 
-3767 ATPTPTVAPIAA
+3767 
-3779 DDKVETARNTPI
+3779 
-3791 TINVLANDTPNGATT
+3791 
-3806 PNVVTTPLNGTAV
+3806 
-3819 VNPDGTIEYTP
+3819 
-3830 NTGFVGTDRL
+3830 
-3840 VYTLCNA
+3840 
-3847 GGCATAT
+3847 
-3854 VNIEVTNKL
+3854 
-3863 IVYNGISVN
+3863 
-3872 GSDKNNHFHIAGIEA
+3872 
-3887 YPDNT
+3887 
-3892 VRIYN
+3892 
-3897 RWGVKVWEVQSYDNV
+3897 
-3912 RNVFKGISNGRV
+3912 
-3924 TVEAADKLPQG
+3924 
-3935 TYYYI
+3935 
-3940 IEYVDENNQKQTMV
+3940 
-3954 GWLYLKKD
+3954 